1 MADEAGKPKLI
12 GRRNVLKYGGLLT
25 ATAAGQEF
33 LSAWLAK
40 GNTALAATGTPTAEG
55 SDPAANQSSPASASA
70 QYTPRFFQPGEFRTV
85 EILTAM
91 IIPTDDKPGAK
102 EARVAEYIDHV
113 VYAAGESKPEFQQQW
128 TEGLAEL
135 GQLSKAKFHR
145 DFLELSEAERV
156 KFLTDVARPEYE
168 GFPVS
173 GPKYKSMRLDPNM
186 SRSEHDATA
195 TPPGFAFYKL
205 VKEMT
210 VEAFYSSK
218 IGLMDVLEFKGL
230 SMNPDFPGCTHPEHL
245 A

>member
-1 MADEAGKPKLI
+1 MWFTRLASTAGI
-12 GRRNVLKYGGLLT
+12 
-25 ATAAGQEF
+25 
-33 LSAWLAK
+33 
-40 GNTALAATGTPTAEG
+40 
-55 SDPAANQSSPASASA
+55 PAAVDRGVDGTRPAQQS
-70 QYTPRFFQPGEFRTV
+70 
-85 EILTAM
+85 
-91 IIPTDDKPGAK
+91 
-102 EARVAEYIDHV
+102 
-113 VYAAGESKPEFQQQW
+113 
-128 TEGLAEL
+128 
-135 GQLSKAKFHR
+135 KFHR
-145 DFLELSEAERV
+145 NFLELSKAERV

-186 SRSEHDATA
+186 SRSEHDAAA

-218 IGLMDVLEFKGL
+218 IGLIDVLEFKGL

>member
-40 GNTALAATGTPTAEG
+40 GNTALAATGAPPSED
-55 SDPAANQSSPASASA
+55 SNPAANQSPATDASAP
-70 QYTPRFFQPGEFRTV
+70 YIPRFFKPGEFRTV

-91 IIPTDDKPGAK
+91 IIPTDDQPGAQ
-102 EARVAEYIDHV
+102 EAHVAEYIDV
-113 VYAAGESKPEFQQQW
+113 VVHAAGEFKPEFQQEW
-128 TEGLAEL
+128 AKGLAEI
-135 GQLSKAKFHR
+135 GQLSQASFHR
-145 DFLELSEAERV
+145 DFLELSDAERV
-156 KFLTDVARPEYE
+156 KLLTDVSRPEYAA
-168 GFPVS
+168 FPVS
-173 GPKYKSMRLDPNM
+173 GPKYKSMRLDPKM
-186 SRSEHDATA
+186 SRSEHDAA
-195 TPPGFAFYKL
+195 STPPGFAFYKL

-218 IGLMDVLEFKGL
+218 IGLMEVLEYKGL
-230 SMNPDFPGCTHPEHL
+230 SMNPDFPGCTHPEHF